1 MTSDDCP
8 KCGATMSRSDARLH
22 KGMVRRR
29 CPDCGESDYAWQTLG
44 QLKAKFQDASASQI
58 KAAISSLRLPADGY
72 RGEGDAREYSPDAQ
86 IALLG
91 ELRRVVSG
99 SKPDRRA
106 RRSGT

>member
-1 MTSDDCP
+1 MSDCP
-8 KCGATMSRSDARLH
+8 KCGATMKRTDARVH

-44 QLKAKFQDASASQI
+44 QIKAKLGDASASQI
-58 KAAISSLRLPADGY
+58 KAAISSLRLAADGY

-99 SKPDRRA
+99 ARPGRRE
-106 RRSGT
+106 RRSKT